1 MKWVGLSIATVL
13 MVTVWGVFFTVFIQG
28 EEHATSQAESDS
40 EGTVTV
46 ESSSDLLDENFQED
60 EMSGEFISEEQSL
73 ELKDMKSDVNV
84 TMDSSLDSERESV
97 NQTADAKPSKV
108 KNGDAVGY
116 GDGVSI
122 DYLLQQIPRK

>member
-13 MVTVWGVFFTVFIQG
+13 MVSVWGVFFTVVIQG
-28 EEHATSQAESDS
+28 EGNATSLVESDS
-40 EGTVTV
+40 EDTVTG

-60 EMSGEFISEEQSL
+60 EMNGEFISEEQSV
-73 ELKDMKSDVNV
+73 ELKEMKRDVNV
-84 TMDSSLDSERESV
+84 TIDSSLDSERKSV
-97 NQTADAKPSKV
+97 NSTADVKPSKV

-122 DYLLQQIPRK
+122 DYLLQQIPGK